1 MSLIYLYLALAIAVA
16 ILAKIRGRPAW
27 LWFLIA
33 VFATP
38 LIGGLVVMAL
48 PRLAR
53 VAASD
58 EPYQEPYIGGSQIV
72 PMPANST
79 IRVIRLGGFTD
90 RFRPYRIRVNGALVG
105 TVPRNCVVDFH
116 VPSGELVVEA
126 CIDWGGSR
134 PLMIETEPGSR
145 VDLEV
150 RNRWGPVLAVGAMI
164 VGARHYLDLR
174 PAPGARAGAKAPAA
188 TAALRRR
195 TGAGAEQHAPAA

>member
-1 MSLIYLYLALAIAVA
+1 MGLIYLYL
-16 ILAKIRGRPAW
+16 ILAVGVGFLASVRGHSGW
-27 LWFLIA
+27 LWCLIA
-33 VFATP
+33 VFTTP

-48 PRLAR
+48 PRLSHGA
-53 VAASD
+53 VSEPQP
-58 EPYQEPYIGGSQIV
+58 EPYVGAPQIV

-79 IRVIRLGGFTD
+79 IRVIRLSGFTD

-164 VGARHYLDLR
+164 VGRPSLEAATRHQSSCPR
-174 PAPGARAGAKAPAA
+174 KRAPAFRPG
-188 TAALRRR
+188 LSPLMRS
-195 TGAGAEQHAPAA
+195 GQ